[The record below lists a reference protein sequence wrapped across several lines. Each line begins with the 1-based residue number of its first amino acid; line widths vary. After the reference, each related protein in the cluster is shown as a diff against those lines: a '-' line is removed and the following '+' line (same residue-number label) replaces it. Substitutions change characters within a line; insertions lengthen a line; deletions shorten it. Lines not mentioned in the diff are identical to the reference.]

1 MSQMPFKSPATSDEQ
16 VEISIKLD
24 KELVDQVN
32 HLSSDPSKVIE
43 VALRQWLTGGQRR
56 EDDLTRSLPRNPTIP
71 PKGEWND

>member
-1 MSQMPFKSPATSDEQ
+1 MSQTPFKSPTTSDEQ